1 MTKEEISMVY
11 TALVSAHIYRDEDG
25 NLDIEVF
32 NHIDNDEKATGIFD
46 DVDHAILD
54 QVEPEFDFNEEYFF
68 ITVVE
73 SRFVEYDTQE
83 GREYAVEHDVRVI
96 KRLSDLPQDIEP
108 TAQAQAD

>member
-1 MTKEEISMVY
+1 MIMVY

-32 NHIDNDEKATGIFD
+32 NRIDNDEKGTEIFD

-68 ITVVE
+68 IAVVE
-73 SRFVEYDTQE
+73 SRFVEYNTQE
-83 GREYAVEHDVRVI
+83 GRDYALEHDVRVI
-96 KRLSDLPQDIEP
+96 KRLSDLPKAIDSTESPKPIEEV
-108 TAQAQAD
+108 